1 MKVERVHA
9 LGRRGVRIVQ
19 RLGANREVCEAGA
32 ALLQS
37 ALSRVCQS
45 LGLRPRQKLLGFGKR
60 IVDDGGRLLINW
72 NPKPSICEERSVDLP
87 QQCATLGMARRQG
100 ERSQR
105 QDHEITSACPW
116 NRQDPEGCRPQAE
129 EPQGS

>member
-19 RLGANREVCEAGA
+19 RLGANREVCESGA

-60 IVDDGGRLLINW
+60 IVDGGGRLLIDW
-72 NPKPSICEERSVDLP
+72 NPKPSICEERSIDLP

-100 ERSQR
+100 QR
-105 QDHEITSACPW
+105 F
-116 NRQDPEGCRPQAE
+116 
-129 EPQGS
+129 